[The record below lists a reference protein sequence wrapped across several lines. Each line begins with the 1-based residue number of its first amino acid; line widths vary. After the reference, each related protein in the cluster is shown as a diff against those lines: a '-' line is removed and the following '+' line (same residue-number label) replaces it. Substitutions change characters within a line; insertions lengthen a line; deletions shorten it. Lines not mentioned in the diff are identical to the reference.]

1 MRRLSNKRRAAD
13 EVELRLW
20 AKREVLRCLV
30 TEREV
35 RQDTIDRL
43 RSTKEMAMHERSGM
57 RRDDNDIFLYLALPV
72 VLLG

>member
-57 RRDDNDIFLYLALPV
+57 RQDDNDIFLYLALPV